1 MTYQKHSDL
10 VDKPEMTLNECF
22 GHKKVINKI
31 SENST
36 GPKCLKIVFFFDLTA
51 DFLSFSLDFLG
62 TVDLEPLMP
71 AGSH

>member
-10 VDKPEMTLNECF
+10 VDKLEMTLNECF

-36 GPKCLKIVFFFDLTA
+36 GPKCLKIDLFDFTA